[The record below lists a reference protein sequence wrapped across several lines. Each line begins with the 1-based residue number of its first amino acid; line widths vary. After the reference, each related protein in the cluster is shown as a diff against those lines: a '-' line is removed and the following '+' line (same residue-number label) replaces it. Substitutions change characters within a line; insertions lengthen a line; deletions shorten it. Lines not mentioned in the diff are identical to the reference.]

1 MSKQVFFTDPA
12 LDRLMGTVLALAA
25 ELHVT
30 RCELATLRAALL
42 DQGLLDAAGCEQL
55 AAAEPGPEQVAELSR
70 YVHELFGPLLADAP
84 GPGSHGND

>member
-30 RCELATLRAALL
+30 RRELATLRAALL
-42 DQGLLDAAGCEQL
+42 AQGALDAGRCEQL
-55 AAAEPGPEQVAELSR
+55 AAAEPGPEQAEELAR
-70 YVHELFGPLLADAP
+70 YVRELFGPLLADAP
-84 GPGSHGND
+84 DPEDKRHD